1 MASAESPGL
10 ARTNVPEERAPF
22 WVRESRHIRQG
33 LKTGIAG
40 LIAYAIY
47 MSFHLPE
54 GYWAVFTALVVT
66 QANLGASWKAALY
79 RTAGSTA
86 GAFAAALVTP
96 VIGMGPVRT
105 GLILFGLSALFA
117 FLTTIHPSFSAAG
130 FTAALVLLLGSQ
142 IQPWHLAWLRVLY
155 TVLGAVIA
163 FLVGVLVWP
172 LRARDHLRTE
182 IADFLESSGR
192 LYRTITDA
200 NEREGCGDEQF
211 GQLREAVLHGW
222 SRVSDALDEA
232 RSEPSFSR
240 FNDAP
245 YAAAV
250 QELDH
255 LRQRLLSM
263 CHDTDLYSH
272 AAVVRTLVPE
282 LKVLTDETARALAGL
297 AASVRDGRSEFDVS
311 GLNEA
316 EQTLDRRLQ
325 QLRDARVTS
334 PFSLDRMLPFW
345 SFLFNLKEIAG
356 SLRLVKESLGKLS

>member
-1 MASAESPGL
+1 MATAKSPSFAHPTG
-10 ARTNVPEERAPF
+10 PEEGPSF
-22 WVRESRHIRQG
+22 WVRESRHIKQG

-40 LIAYAIY
+40 LITYAIY
-47 MSFHLPE
+47 VGFHLPE

-66 QANLGASWKAALY
+66 QANLGASWTAALY

-96 VIGMGPVRT
+96 VFGMGPVRT

-142 IQPWHLAWLRVLY
+142 MQPWHLAWLRVLY

-172 LRARDHLRTE
+172 VRARDHLRTE
-182 IADFLESSGR
+182 IADFLESSAR
-192 LYRTITDA
+192 LYRVVTDTKA
-200 NEREGCGDEQF
+200 RESCGDAQFEQM
-211 GQLREAVLHGW
+211 RDEVPNGW
-222 SRVSDALDEA
+222 SRVSVALDEA

-240 FNDAP
+240 FNEAA
-245 YAAAV
+245 YAGV
-250 QELDH
+250 VDELNH
-255 LRQRLLSM
+255 LKQRLLAM
-263 CHDTDLYSH
+263 CRDTDLYSH
-272 AAVVRTLVPE
+272 AAVVEELVPE
-282 LKVLTDETARALAGL
+282 LNALTDETARTLAGL
-297 AASVRDGRSEFDVS
+297 AVAVRDGKADFDVT
-311 GLNEA
+311 GLD
-316 EQTLDRRLQ
+316 QTELELNRRLQ
-325 QLRDARVTS
+325 QLRDARATS

-356 SLRLVKESLGKLS
+356 SLRLVREDLRKLS

>member
-1 MASAESPGL
+1 MATAQSPRL
-10 ARTNVPEERAPF
+10 ARATVAREQAPF
-22 WVRESRHIRQG
+22 WAREQRQIKQG

-40 LIAYAIY
+40 LITYAIY
-47 MSFHLPE
+47 VAFHMPE

-96 VIGMGPVRT
+96 VFGMGPVRT

-142 IQPWHLAWLRVLY
+142 GQPWHLAWLRVLY

-172 LRARDHLRTE
+172 VRARDHLLSE
-182 IADFLESSGR
+182 IADFLESSSR
-192 LYRTITDA
+192 LYRAVTDPKV
-200 NEREGCGDEQF
+200 RESCGDAEF
-211 GQLREAVLHGW
+211 EEVRDAVPNGW
-222 SRVSDALDEA
+222 SRVSVALDEA

-240 FNDAP
+240 FNDAA

-250 QELDH
+250 EELNH
-255 LRQRLLSM
+255 LKQRLLAM
-263 CHDTDLYSH
+263 CRDSDVYAH
-272 AAVVRTLVPE
+272 ATVMEALVPE
-282 LKVLTDETARALAGL
+282 LKALTDETAEALVEL
-297 AASVRDGRSEFDVS
+297 AASVRDGKMALDVS
-311 GLNEA
+311 ALDHA
-316 EQTLDRRLQ
+316 EQQLDRRLQ
-325 QLRDARVTS
+325 QLRDARATS

-345 SFLFNLKEIAG
+345 SFLFNLKEVAS
-356 SLRLVKESLGKLS
+356 SLRQVRESLGKLS